1 MDGLH
6 DLGGKQ
12 GFGRVSHPDR
22 PHDET
27 WEPVIRALSACAL
40 RNHIYNMDEMR
51 HAIERMAPRHY
62 IAAPYYERHLT
73 AVATLLVEKGLV
85 TQEELES
92 LAGGGFPLSGPI
104 GPGRQPAPPQ
114 SFAIGETVRVKSE
127 YVPGHVRMPAYIRG
141 KTGVVVGI
149 SPPYPFP
156 DAAGH
161 GMQAPMEPTCD
172 VRFRA
177 RDLWPD
183 SCDDAMNHVGVFQT
197 YLEKVET
204 AGP

>member
-1 MDGLH
+1 VDSLH

-12 GFGRVSHPDR
+12 GFGRVNYPDL

-27 WEPVIRALSACAL
+27 WEPVVRALSACAL
-40 RNHIYNMDEMR
+40 RNHIYNMDEFR

-62 IAAPYYERHLT
+62 LSAAYYERHLT

-85 TQEELES
+85 TREELAT
-92 LAGGGFPLSGPI
+92 LAGGNFRLASPI
-104 GPGRQPAPPQ
+104 GPGRPSAAPQ
-114 SFAIGETVRVKSE
+114 EFAVGETVRVKNE

-141 KTGVVVGI
+141 KIGVVVGI

-156 DAAGH
+156 DAAAH
-161 GMQAPMEPTCD
+161 NMQAAMEPTFD

-183 SCDDAMNHVGVFQT
+183 SCDDALNHVGVFQS
-197 YLEKVET
+197 YLEKIGT
-204 AGP
+204 I